1 MALKVERVGVRLAA
15 CAGAWRRAARGAD
28 AGLWAPTRGNSKG
41 VCGLVAVF
49 RAASFCPRGLVGG
62 ERGFASLLLFST
74 TAVNNRFRTVT
85 NRGNPT
91 VYLKHSIAMVTTDVN
106 AM

>member
-1 MALKVERVGVRLAA
+1 LALKVERVGVRLAA
-15 CAGAWRRAARGAD
+15 CAGAWQRAARGAD

-41 VCGLVAVF
+41 VCGLVAVL
-49 RAASFCPRGLVGG
+49 RAALFCPCGLVGG
-62 ERGFASLLLFST
+62 GGALRLSLFST
-74 TAVNNRFRTVT
+74 TAVNNQFRTVT